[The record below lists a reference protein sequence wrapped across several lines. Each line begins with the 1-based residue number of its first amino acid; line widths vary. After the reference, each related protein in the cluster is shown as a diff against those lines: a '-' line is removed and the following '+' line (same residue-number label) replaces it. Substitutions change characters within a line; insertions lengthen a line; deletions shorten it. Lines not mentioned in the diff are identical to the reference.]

1 MSQQSRSTIK
11 SYFQTGDIP
20 TQQEYVHLIDSFVA
34 LTNDTNSGSI
44 ELTGSLNVSGTLTG
58 TTATITSADLT
69 DLTVSGTGSFSKI
82 TVGTD
87 ATENSEATGQTT
99 DPVEVSV
106 MGDISASGIVYGRR
120 MVTNQFDIGVLNSD
134 NPLLKIFAGISS
146 SEAVID
152 DGDPAIF
159 SEKGISF
166 TLNSSG
172 DDETDGSSISG
183 SVGSTFKIFQTDPG
197 QTSGLAGVLS
207 KKVFEIDYSGSI
219 GQVNNITASGNIS
232 CSGTVIADNFTSTGG
247 DDQITFTDDLY
258 VNGNITASGNISGSN
273 DIKGKFITASNT
285 LYLGNTNTS
294 ISDVSYG
301 KIVAGTILSDTP
313 INVFQTT
320 ANGQLIFGQYENANH
335 MQISCSMFRVKAKGD
350 VTFDINGEDFKLHKS
365 DGSGNDTAYFNF
377 NLTSPNP
384 QLDVDGTTFNIVP
397 TGGNTFF
404 DSNITSSGNI
414 SSSGDILASR
424 YKTDGYIS
432 LNTDGTTQGRVF
444 GDTNITSIQ
453 IGRDGTSNKNIEL
466 LGPVT
471 ASGDISSS
479 GTVTGNNG
487 SFNDITYGGTDLSV
501 SATELNSWENLTSAE
516 ASQVKNIGNA
526 TIDATQWSY
535 VGEMDQRITQASTV
549 NFAGVTL
556 DKTTSVSANYVL
568 GEVEM
573 SAPAHN
579 FVLTLTNAP
588 SLAPDE
594 ASDLFEVKQNN
605 RVVATS
611 TIIGTVFEEA
621 LVVQCSA
628 VVDGGFRF
636 NLVNRRSAYGGGSIK
651 INFIVL

>member
-471 ASGDISSS
+471 ASSNISASGTGSYAHLQLPFGARFTGRKNGAGTVELMRNVGVTTATFGDSTIGSVILKGNSIFVDSANGNIRLRDNGSTKITFDIDGSNQVINSEDDLIIRASTSDITLDAQGNNIYFNDGLTSTGIEFNTSTGAISSS
-479 GTVTGNNG
+479 GT
-487 SFNDITYGGTDLSV
+487 ITANRLLIDG
-501 SATELNSWENLTSAE
+501 
-516 ASQVKNIGNA
+516 SQVDFTGLPTSDAGLPAGRLWRSGNDVKIA
-526 TIDATQWSY
+526 T
-535 VGEMDQRITQASTV
+535 
-549 NFAGVTL
+549 
-556 DKTTSVSANYVL
+556 
-568 GEVEM
+568 
-573 SAPAHN
+573 
-579 FVLTLTNAP
+579 
-588 SLAPDE
+588 
-594 ASDLFEVKQNN
+594 
-605 RVVATS
+605 
-611 TIIGTVFEEA
+611 
-621 LVVQCSA
+621 
-628 VVDGGFRF
+628 
-636 NLVNRRSAYGGGSIK
+636 
-651 INFIVL
+651 

>member
-335 MQISCSMFRVKAKGD
+335 IQISSSNFKVKAKGD

-404 DSNITSSGNI
+404 DSNITSSGDI
-414 SSSGDILASR
+414 SSSSDILASSFKSKDKIIGLYHGGSDTVR
-424 YKTDGYIS
+424 LASTLAKSRI
-432 LNTDGTTQGRVF
+432 DGT
-444 GDTNITSIQ
+444 NIKL
-453 IGRDGTSNKNIEL
+453 D
-466 LGPVT
+466 GPVT
-471 ASGDISSS
+471 ASSHISASGTGSYAHLQLPFGARFTGRKNGAGTVELLRNVGVTTATFGDPTIGSVYLYGNNVFVDSANGNIRLRDDGSTKITFDIDGSDQIIKSEDNLILRADSSDITLDAQGNNIYFKDFDTQNIEFNTNTGLISSS
-479 GTVTGNNG
+479 GN
-487 SFNDITYGGTDLSV
+487 ITAKTLKIDG
-501 SATELNSWENLTSAE
+501 
-516 ASQVKNIGNA
+516 SQVDFTGLPTSNSGLPAGRLYRDGNDVKIA
-526 TIDATQWSY
+526 T
-535 VGEMDQRITQASTV
+535 
-549 NFAGVTL
+549 
-556 DKTTSVSANYVL
+556 
-568 GEVEM
+568 
-573 SAPAHN
+573 
-579 FVLTLTNAP
+579 
-588 SLAPDE
+588 
-594 ASDLFEVKQNN
+594 
-605 RVVATS
+605 
-611 TIIGTVFEEA
+611 
-621 LVVQCSA
+621 
-628 VVDGGFRF
+628 
-636 NLVNRRSAYGGGSIK
+636 
-651 INFIVL
+651 